1 MYSNSMTFLVNLNR
15 IYYENGKV
23 IFIFKYSKR
32 RTFMKLIE
40 VTLIIGAGVFM
51 AIIYVTPYLK
61 AKKAVKKA
69 KDE

>member
-1 MYSNSMTFLVNLNR
+1 
-15 IYYENGKV
+15 
-23 IFIFKYSKR
+23 
-32 RTFMKLIE
+32 MKLIE
-40 VTLIIGAGVFM
+40 VTLIIGAGVFV